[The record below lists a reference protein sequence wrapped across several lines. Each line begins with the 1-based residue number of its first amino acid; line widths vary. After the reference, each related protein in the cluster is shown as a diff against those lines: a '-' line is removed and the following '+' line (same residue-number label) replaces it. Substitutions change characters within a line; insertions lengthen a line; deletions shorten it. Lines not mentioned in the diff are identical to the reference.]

1 MRQQTTRISPEDISR
16 QLQYCREVAAL
27 SAARPAQPLAFVDTY
42 GCQQNEADSER
53 IRGYLREM
61 GYGFTQDEEQAQ
73 IIVLNTCATRSPQGA
88 ALRPSLEK
96 CGPPRGFPLRFSQ
109 KGDRMNR

>member
-61 GYGFTQDEEQAQ
+61 GLRLHPGRGAGPDHRAQ
-73 IIVLNTCATRSPQGA
+73 HLRHPGACGA
-88 ALRPSLEK
+88 AGAGQPAPWST
-96 CGPPRGFPLRFSQ
+96 
-109 KGDRMNR
+109 

>member
-53 IRGYLREM
+53 IRGYAPGDGLRLHP
-61 GYGFTQDEEQAQ
+61 GRGAGPDHRASTPAPSGSTQSSG
-73 IIVLNTCATRSPQGA
+73 CWATWAPWST
-88 ALRPSLEK
+88 
-96 CGPPRGFPLRFSQ
+96 
-109 KGDRMNR
+109 

>member
-53 IRGYLREM
+53 IRG
-61 GYGFTQDEEQAQ
+61 
-73 IIVLNTCATRSPQGA
+73 
-88 ALRPSLEK
+88 
-96 CGPPRGFPLRFSQ
+96 
-109 KGDRMNR
+109 

>member
-42 GCQQNEADSER
+42 GC
-53 IRGYLREM
+53 
-61 GYGFTQDEEQAQ
+61 
-73 IIVLNTCATRSPQGA
+73 
-88 ALRPSLEK
+88 
-96 CGPPRGFPLRFSQ
+96 PLVRV
-109 KGDRMNR
+109 

>member
-42 GCQQNEADSER
+42 AATAWPSWRLSGC
-53 IRGYLREM
+53 
-61 GYGFTQDEEQAQ
+61 
-73 IIVLNTCATRSPQGA
+73 
-88 ALRPSLEK
+88 
-96 CGPPRGFPLRFSQ
+96 
-109 KGDRMNR
+109 